1 MQQYINTA
9 LMGFLLLQ
17 DFLLLLPLM
26 DQEGEGGRE
35 RERMGSVL
43 CLCFRLIFLF

>member
-35 RERMGSVL
+35 REREWDLSCV
-43 CLCFRLIFLF
+43 CVFV